1 MFNNIK
7 QMSVQL
13 STFPLVYND
22 ANQDGDVSNAT
33 DESTDKSLDKDDVK
47 SSTQTHHKK
56 SSPPIWAFCA
66 LGMMTLLFLI

>member
-1 MFNNIK
+1 
-7 QMSVQL
+7 MSVQL
-13 STFPLVYND
+13 STFPLCIND
-22 ANQDGDVSNAT
+22 PDQNIDVSNET
-33 DESTDKSLDKDDVK
+33 NKSTDKSLDKDDVK